1 MNNGSVIFFKADG
14 NTEIGKELGNYEP
27 NLSHIILL
35 YKREPWRGFA
45 IAVGMDGSGNNSS
58 DFFIGQISGENIIA
72 WKSVAM
78 KQ

>member
-27 NLSHIILL
+27 NLSHIVLL
-35 YKREPWRGFA
+35 YKHDPWRGFA
-45 IAVGMDGSGNNSS
+45 IAVGTNGIGNNSS
-58 DFFIGQISGENIIA
+58 DFFIGQISGENTIA
-72 WKSVAM
+72 WKAVAM